1 MRRPVLQLIGV
12 CAVVLAVILLL
23 KFAVAD
29 LRSKPTAVADGPG
42 TKSSGLKTPWG
53 EPDLQGIW
61 TDEYQTPL
69 QRPAKYAGK
78 EFFTDEERT
87 ALDEKRAA
95 VELRPRAERGTE
107 RDVAGAYNQVFMSI
121 KRTGRRT
128 SLIVDP
134 PDGRTPPL
142 TPDMQ
147 KQMATEREY
156 RLALMQAT
164 DTCKNREPG
173 CRGGKYGPPSPRRA
187 EAPPRYSTGN
197 INRVDN
203 PEDRSMSE
211 RCMAAVLPDFT
222 GFRRIVQS
230 PGSVSIFYDVGQ
242 GQGWQ
247 RIVPVDGS
255 PHLPSD
261 IRQRFGDSRAHWEG
275 ETLVVD
281 VTNFSSKSDFMGS
294 RENRH
299 LVERW
304 TRTGPNTLE
313 YVVTIEDP
321 STWTKP
327 WTVKQ
332 EYSMQSNEA
341 NRIYYEPRCHE
352 GNFGM
357 PALLSGGRVKDKA
370 FAQGRGP
377 DPATLDN
384 VKGMDA
390 PEENTDPL
398 GAQAQAQ

>member
-29 LRSKPTAVADGPG
+29 QMSKATARADGRG
-42 TKSSGLKTPWG
+42 TKSPGLKTPWG

-78 EFFTDEERT
+78 EFFTDEERA
-87 ALDEKRAA
+87 ALDAKRAA
-95 VELRPRAERGTE
+95 VELRPRAERGSE
-107 RDVAGAYNQVFMSI
+107 RAVAGVYNQVFMSI

-142 TPDMQ
+142 TSDIQ
-147 KQMATEREY
+147 KQMAAEREY
-156 RLALMQAT
+156 RLALLQAT
-164 DTCKNREPG
+164 TTCKNLEPG
-173 CRGGKYGPPSPRRA
+173 CRGGKYGPPSPRR
-187 EAPPRYSTGN
+187 EEVPPRYSTGN

-247 RIVPVDGS
+247 RIVPVAGS
-255 PHLPSD
+255 PHLPSP
-261 IRQRFGDSRAHWEG
+261 IPQRFGDSRGRWEG

-281 VTNFSSKSDFMGS
+281 VTNFSPKSDFMGS

-313 YVVTIEDP
+313 YIVTIEDP
-321 STWTKP
+321 ATWTKP

-332 EYSMQSNEA
+332 EYSRQNDQA
-341 NRIYYEPRCHE
+341 NRIYYEPRCHD
-352 GNFGM
+352 GNFGL
-357 PALLSGGRVKDKA
+357 PGLLAGGRTKDKA
-370 FAQGRGP
+370 FAAGRGP

-398 GAQAQAQ
+398 Q